1 MTRLTRSGCDMCAQ
15 GDGGPLCARVG
26 AGTGS
31 VAATSGG
38 IEGGA
43 GGGRTQQR
51 KWCREGGWLWFT
63 VARLLCA
70 QVRQR
75 ARGAAGGAY
84 DWLVHVIFRE
94 KYRPDWIAS
103 GAGDVEVRDVGEGAD
118 TSMPGCGR

>member
-1 MTRLTRSGCDMCAQ
+1 MAATCVRREMAGRY
-15 GDGGPLCARVG
+15 ARAWAPAPALWPPHLAGLRGVLVEVVPSSESG
-26 AGTGS
+26 AG
-31 VAATSGG
+31 
-38 IEGGA
+38 
-43 GGGRTQQR
+43 
-51 KWCREGGWLWFT
+51 REGGWLWFT